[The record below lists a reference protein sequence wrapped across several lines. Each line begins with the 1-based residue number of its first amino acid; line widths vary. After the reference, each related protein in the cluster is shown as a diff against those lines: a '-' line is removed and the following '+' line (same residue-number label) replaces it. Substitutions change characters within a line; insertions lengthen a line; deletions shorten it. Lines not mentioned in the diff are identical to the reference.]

1 MTETELKLLLIR
13 YNMLSKERAE
23 AAYMWR
29 CSGESVCYESR
40 WSKYV
45 DEMEKIDD
53 DLRGYGY
60 RFTFTDFKRAGKFQ
74 YQVYK
79 IVPMNN

>member
-29 CSGESVCYESR
+29 RSGESVCYESR
-40 WSKYV
+40 WLKCV

-53 DLRGYGY
+53 DLRKYGY
-60 RFTFTDFKRAGKFQ
+60 ELTFTDFKRVDKFQ
-74 YQVYK
+74 YQAYK
-79 IVPMNN
+79 IVPVSS

>member
-1 MTETELKLLLIR
+1 MTETELKLLLAR

-29 CSGESVCYESR
+29 HSGESVCYESR
-40 WSKYV
+40 WLKYV

-53 DLRGYGY
+53 DLREYGY
-60 RFTFTDFKRAGKFQ
+60 EFTSTDFKKVGKFQ
-74 YQVYK
+74 YQLYK
-79 IVPMNN
+79 IVPVNS